1 VVATGI
7 DQSAPATRSHSGADS
22 RLAELAQKLRQDQLR
37 LAERVERA
45 ETRAPMATP
54 VAPPSMGAPASSADA
69 IESAAKAAVAAA
81 VLPLGGAE
89 DVTIRPMALKP
100 PMLLEPAPEDMEE
113 ELAPEEA
120 FIPPTPDRT
129 GRVGRPMPRLE
140 DLPIPG
146 QNELRAVRG
155 EVSSADLPE
164 KRRMGLLQRLA
175 SVGLGRR
182 DMPGETESGA
192 DAHRPAQA
200 DSTRPSSRPGAGR
213 QSDSRSAAD
222 PASEYGNKRHGH
234 QGLDPLGRQAPVHN
248 SPEEDHLEIP
258 AFLRRQAT

>member
-1 VVATGI
+1 
-7 DQSAPATRSHSGADS
+7 
-22 RLAELAQKLRQDQLR
+22 
-37 LAERVERA
+37 
-45 ETRAPMATP
+45 
-54 VAPPSMGAPASSADA
+54 
-69 IESAAKAAVAAA
+69 VAAA
-81 VLPLGGAE
+81 VLPHGAE
-89 DVTIRPMALKP
+89 DVTIRPMSPKP
-100 PMLLEPAPEDMEE
+100 PMLLEPASNDMEE
-113 ELAPEEA
+113 ELPPEEA

-155 EVSSADLPE
+155 EASAVELPE

-182 DMPGETESGA
+182 DVPGETESPAGG
-192 DAHRPAQA
+192 HRPAQA
-200 DSTRPSSRPGAGR
+200 ESPRPSSRPGAGR

-248 SPEEDHLEIP
+248 SPEDDQLEIP

>member
-1 VVATGI
+1 
-7 DQSAPATRSHSGADS
+7 
-22 RLAELAQKLRQDQLR
+22 LR

-54 VAPPSMGAPASSADA
+54 VAPPPTMTASEA

-89 DVTIRPMALKP
+89 DVTIRPMAPKP
-100 PMLLEPAPEDMEE
+100 TLHLEPAADEAEE
-113 ELAPEEA
+113 HPPASA
-120 FIPPTPDRT
+120 FIPPTPDRSS
-129 GRVGRPMPRLE
+129 RALRPMPRLE

-155 EVSSADLPE
+155 ETAPADLPE

-182 DMPGETESGA
+182 DGAGESESHA
-192 DAHRPAQA
+192 DAHRPAQ
-200 DSTRPSSRPGAGR
+200 SEQQRPTSRPAAGR
-213 QSDSRSAAD
+213 SGDSRD
-222 PASEYGNKRHGH
+222 PVSEYGKRHGH

-248 SPEEDHLEIP
+248 SPEEDQLEIP

>member
-1 VVATGI
+1 M
-7 DQSAPATRSHSGADS
+7 AP
-22 RLAELAQKLRQDQLR
+22 
-37 LAERVERA
+37 
-45 ETRAPMATP
+45 
-54 VAPPSMGAPASSADA
+54 
-69 IESAAKAAVAAA
+69 
-81 VLPLGGAE
+81 
-89 DVTIRPMALKP
+89 KP
-100 PMLLEPAPEDMEE
+100 PMLLEPAPEEMEE
-113 ELAPEEA
+113 EPPEEA

-129 GRVGRPMPRLE
+129 GRTGRPMPQLE

-155 EVSSADLPE
+155 ETAGADLPE

-182 DMPGETESGA
+182 DMAGETESA
-192 DAHRPAQA
+192 PETHRPAQLEPP
-200 DSTRPSSRPGAGR
+200 RPSNRPGAGR
-213 QSDSRSAAD
+213 QGDSRSAAD

-248 SPEEDHLEIP
+248 SPEEDQLDIP

>member
-1 VVATGI
+1 
-7 DQSAPATRSHSGADS
+7 
-22 RLAELAQKLRQDQLR
+22 LAELAQKLRQDQLR

-54 VAPPSMGAPASSADA
+54 VAPPSMGAPAPNADA

-81 VLPLGGAE
+81 VLPLGGGE
-89 DVTIRPMALKP
+89 DVTIRPMAPKP
-100 PMLLEPAPEDMEE
+100 PMLLEPAPEDTEE
-113 ELAPEEA
+113 PPEAA
-120 FIPPTPDRT
+120 FIPPSPDRT
-129 GRVGRPMPRLE
+129 GRGGRPMPRLE

-155 EVSSADLPE
+155 ETAGADLPE

-182 DMPGETESGA
+182 DMPGETES
-192 DAHRPAQA
+192 PA
-200 DSTRPSSRPGAGR
+200 DSHRLPQLEPPRPSSRPGAGR

-248 SPEEDHLEIP
+248 SPEEDQLEIP

>member
-1 VVATGI
+1 
-7 DQSAPATRSHSGADS
+7 
-22 RLAELAQKLRQDQLR
+22 
-37 LAERVERA
+37 
-45 ETRAPMATP
+45 
-54 VAPPSMGAPASSADA
+54 
-69 IESAAKAAVAAA
+69 
-81 VLPLGGAE
+81 
-89 DVTIRPMALKP
+89 
-100 PMLLEPAPEDMEE
+100 
-113 ELAPEEA
+113 
-120 FIPPTPDRT
+120 
-129 GRVGRPMPRLE
+129 MPRIE

-155 EVSSADLPE
+155 GASGADLPE

-213 QSDSRSAAD
+213 QGDSRSAAD

-248 SPEEDHLEIP
+248 SPEEDQLEIP